1 MKHETSFCGGVLACS
16 CGWKY
21 RGPTLWDAASVDR
34 AACAH
39 LDAVEAAGKGD
50 TPETDAVLCDLC
62 RDSED
67 GCMSALVEHA
77 RKLERRLR
85 AGQNNKR
92 SKR

>member
-1 MKHETSFCGGVLACS
+1 MKHETSFCGGVLECS

-21 RGPTLWDAASVDR
+21 RGPTLWSAAAVDR

-39 LDAVEAAGKGD
+39 LDAAEAHGKSD
-50 TPETDAVLCDLC
+50 TPETDSVLCDLC

-67 GCMSALVEHA
+67 GCTSALVEHA

-92 SKR
+92 SGR